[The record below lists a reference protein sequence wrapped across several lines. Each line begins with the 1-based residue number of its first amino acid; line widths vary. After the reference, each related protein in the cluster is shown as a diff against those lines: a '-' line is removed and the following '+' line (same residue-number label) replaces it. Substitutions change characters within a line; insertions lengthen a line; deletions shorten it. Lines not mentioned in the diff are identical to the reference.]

1 VLISADELM
10 EFREITFCA
19 EIIVEYRRRQTSSA
33 AKKKLFSMIG
43 TIKRIILNES
53 KTNMII
59 EFFENYFWNLCKL
72 SAF

>member
-10 EFREITFCA
+10 EFREITFSA